1 MLGSAGSEMV
11 TLISREI
18 IFAEFQ
24 PIYMITIPHRQTNR
38 WTTCLG
44 NTALR

>member
-1 MLGSAGSEMV
+1 MV
-11 TLISREI
+11 KLISREI

-24 PIYMITIPHRQTNR
+24 PTLYDHDTWTFQTDR
-38 WTTCLG
+38 HTDGQTACLG